1 MPVLLQKRSV
11 RARAGP
17 SLLTI
22 VRDRRFSGSQPAR
35 TILPPADRKLEA
47 SCRGGLA
54 LAPLGTKPRA
64 NVKVHALSW
73 DSIGRL
79 RIFAFK
85 QVSAEMG
92 LPFEKD
98 ATIPH
103 IVYLLLC

>member
-1 MPVLLQKRSV
+1 MKFDHRHSTPLSSTPYRPCSSVPVLLQKRSV

-17 SLLTI
+17 SLLAI
-22 VRDRRFSGSQPAR
+22 LRDRRFYGSQPAR

-47 SCRGGLA
+47 YCRAGLA

-73 DSIGRL
+73 DNIGRL

-85 QVSAEMG
+85 
-92 LPFEKD
+92 
-98 ATIPH
+98 
-103 IVYLLLC
+103 